1 MALTP
6 GGGGTAPPP
15 YPVIRPMLAV
25 FGPLPPEPEQADW
38 AFEAK
43 WDGARCLVNTPG
55 DGTVSLVTRAGN
67 DVTTTYPELGPLGQ
81 QLRGRPAVLDGEVV
95 VLDPAGRPDFG
106 LLQRR
111 MGVLNPRRTARLA
124 MELPVQL
131 VLFDVMYLG
140 GSLLGAPYHE
150 RRAVLAG
157 LGLAGPNW
165 SVPGYV
171 AGHGDRAWETA
182 LRGGLEGVLAKRLD
196 SPYLPGVRSP
206 DWVKTKYV
214 ETLDVV
220 IGGWTEGHGAL
231 GGLPG
236 SVLAGVAEPGGL
248 RFVGAVGS
256 GLSDH
261 ERRELA
267 RYLSAIPLDRSP
279 FVNPV
284 DLAGAHWV
292 EPRLV
297 AEIAFSG
304 WTAADRIRHPVWHRL
319 RPDLTRLD

>member
-25 FGPLPPEPEQADW
+25 FGPLPPGPEQADW

-267 RYLSAIPLDRSP
+267 HYLSAIPLDRSP

>member
-1 MALTP
+1 MVPTP
-6 GGGGTAPPP
+6 GPGAAGPPP

-25 FGPLPPEPEQADW
+25 LGPLPPGPEQAGW
-38 AFEAK
+38 AFEGK
-43 WDGARCLVNTPG
+43 WDGARCVVNAPG
-55 DGTVSLVTRAGN
+55 DGTLHLVTRAGN
-67 DVTTTYPELGPLGQ
+67 DATASYPELGPLGE
-81 QLRGRPAVLDGEVV
+81 QLRGRAAVLDGEVV
-95 VLDPAGRPDFG
+95 VPDPTGRPDFG

-131 VLFDVMYLG
+131 VLFDVMYLDG
-140 GSLLGAPYHE
+140 PLTAAPYEE

-171 AGHGDRAWETA
+171 AGHGQRAWEAA
-182 LRGGLEGVLAKRLD
+182 LHGGLEGVMAKRLS
-196 SPYLPGVRSP
+196 SPYLPGVRST
-206 DWVKTKYV
+206 DWVKTKYQ

-220 IGGWTEGHGAL
+220 IGGWTEGRGAL

-261 ERRELA
+261 ERRDLA
-267 RYLSAIPLDRSP
+267 QYLSVIPLDRSP

-284 DLAGAHWV
+284 DLAGVHWA

-297 AEIAFSG
+297 AEITVSG
-304 WTAADRIRHPVWHRL
+304 WTAAGRVRHPVWHRL